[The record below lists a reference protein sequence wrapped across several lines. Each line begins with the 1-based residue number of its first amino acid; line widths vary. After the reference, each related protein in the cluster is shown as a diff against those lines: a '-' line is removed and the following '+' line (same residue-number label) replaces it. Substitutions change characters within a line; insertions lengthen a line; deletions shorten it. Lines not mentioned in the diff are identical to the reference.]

1 MAERREWTLMVVPDD
16 QAGVRQYRLS
26 RRRLYGALALAAV
39 VLVVLSGFSIGFFLQ
54 ESQRQ
59 EAQRLAVANALLME
73 EVEGIRQEMTAL
85 EGTLANL
92 SDKDE
97 RYRLL
102 ANLEPLDEDVRMA
115 GIGGPGSRTLETSEL
130 WAVDRSLAET
140 TFETS
145 QDLNSLVRR
154 ARLLSSSW
162 SEATDAMETQVD
174 VWERTPSILPT
185 GEEPG
190 YISSGFSQNRMHP
203 ILNVRRPHEGID
215 IVARRGTPV
224 VAAAKGRVIYAGNT
238 GGDYGYMIDIDHG
251 DGVITRYAHLAK
263 SSVVVRRGQTV
274 DRWQKLAEVGSTG
287 LVTSPSIHYEV
298 IVNGRAQDPDEFV
311 LSDALRF

>member
-16 QAGVRQYRLS
+16 QTGVRQYRLS
-26 RRRLYGALALAAV
+26 RRRLYGALALAAL

-59 EAQRLAVANALLME
+59 EAERLAEANALLMA
-73 EVEGIRQEMTAL
+73 EVDGIRQEMTAL
-85 EGTLANL
+85 EGTLAKL

-102 ANLEPLDEDVRMA
+102 ANLEPLDEDVRLA
-115 GIGGPGSRTLETSEL
+115 GIGGPGSRTLESSEL
-130 WAVDRSLAET
+130 WDVDRALAET
-140 TFETS
+140 AFETS

-190 YISSGFSQNRMHP
+190 YISSGFSRNRLHP

-224 VAAAKGRVIYAGNT
+224 VAAAKGRVVYAGNT
-238 GGDYGYMIDIDHG
+238 GGDYGYMIDI
-251 DGVITRYAHLAK
+251 TRYAHLAK
-263 SSVVVRRGQTV
+263 NSLVARRGQSV
-274 DRWQKLAEVGSTG
+274 ERWQKLAEVGSTG

-311 LSDALRF
+311 LSDVLRF